1 MLYVPNRRP
10 NSLFSWSYLLR
21 VPFFEQKTTF
31 LCRAPQISG
40 WVDFNWCNDLNV
52 LSLAPISAPGYW
64 AQDFLLEG
72 PKLSTWTSQK
82 KPPSWGDHQNRALFN
97 FSFFSWW
104 NWVWLSYRT
113 LEIKFYAN
121 MLLFGL
127 KMSKTLRKSINQIWV
142 IPVKLKHFQ
151 L

>member
-1 MLYVPNRRP
+1 MVISIKG
-10 NSLFSWSYLLR
+10 SLFWA
-21 VPFFEQKTTF
+21 KTTF
-31 LCRAPQISG
+31 LGSALQISG
-40 WVDFNWCNDLNV
+40 WIDFNYCNDLNV
-52 LSLAPISAPGYW
+52 LNIAPRSALGYW

-82 KPPSWGDHQNRALFN
+82 KPPSWGDHQNRALYN

-113 LEIKFYAN
+113 LEIKFYTY

-142 IPVKLKHFQ
+142 IQSNLNISNCS
-151 L
+151 